1 MSLPLFRLEELVNIT
16 KGKKQN
22 LSDAKTPTR
31 YIQID
36 DLRNDDLI
44 KYTADDVGTFVGE
57 GDVIIAWDGANAGIV
72 GYGLNGLIGST
83 LARLTIINIEVN
95 AEYLARFLQ
104 SKFKEIRGN
113 CTGATIPHVSKP
125 HLLSLEIPLPPLD
138 EQKRIAAIL
147 DKADSLRRK
156 RKEAI
161 DLADEFLGAVF
172 LDMFGDSAGQGWE
185 LVTVEDLAAPV
196 RGSMRTGPFGSD
208 LKHAEFVEK
217 GISVLGIDNAV
228 KNKFDW
234 GKDRFISH
242 EKYEQLKRYTVKPGD
257 VIITIM
263 GTCGRCAVVPED
275 IPIAINTKHL
285 CCITL
290 DQSKCLPS
298 FMHAYFLKHP
308 VARKYLSQTAKGAV
322 MDGLNM
328 GIIKSLPI
336 PLVPMDLQKKYESI
350 CKQLSK
356 LDKNNLEAESY
367 LNDCFS
373 SLSQKAFK
381 GELSQKNV
389 A

>member
-1 MSLPLFRLEELVNIT
+1 
-16 KGKKQN
+16 
-22 LSDAKTPTR
+22 
-31 YIQID
+31 
-36 DLRNDDLI
+36 
-44 KYTADDVGTFVGE
+44 
-57 GDVIIAWDGANAGIV
+57 
-72 GYGLNGLIGST
+72 
-83 LARLTIINIEVN
+83 
-95 AEYLARFLQ
+95 
-104 SKFKEIRGN
+104 
-113 CTGATIPHVSKP
+113 
-125 HLLSLEIPLPPLD
+125 
-138 EQKRIAAIL
+138 
-147 DKADSLRRK
+147 
-156 RKEAI
+156 
-161 DLADEFLGAVF
+161 
-172 LDMFGDSAGQGWE
+172 
-185 LVTVEDLAAPV
+185 
-196 RGSMRTGPFGSD
+196 MRTGPFGSD

>member
-57 GDVIIAWDGANAGIV
+57 GDVIIAWDGANAGTV
-72 GYGLNGLIGST
+72 SYGLNGLIGST

>member
-1 MSLPLFRLEELVNIT
+1 VSLPLFRLEELVNIT

-57 GDVIIAWDGANAGIV
+57 GDVIIAWDGANAGTV

>member
-57 GDVIIAWDGANAGIV
+57 GDVIIAWDGANAGTV

-185 LVTVEDLAAPV
+185 LVTVEDLA
-196 RGSMRTGPFGSD
+196 
-208 LKHAEFVEK
+208 
-217 GISVLGIDNAV
+217 
-228 KNKFDW
+228 
-234 GKDRFISH
+234 
-242 EKYEQLKRYTVKPGD
+242 
-257 VIITIM
+257 
-263 GTCGRCAVVPED
+263 
-275 IPIAINTKHL
+275 HL
-285 CCITL
+285 
-290 DQSKCLPS
+290 
-298 FMHAYFLKHP
+298 
-308 VARKYLSQTAKGAV
+308 
-322 MDGLNM
+322 
-328 GIIKSLPI
+328 
-336 PLVPMDLQKKYESI
+336 
-350 CKQLSK
+350 
-356 LDKNNLEAESY
+356 
-367 LNDCFS
+367 
-373 SLSQKAFK
+373 
-381 GELSQKNV
+381 
-389 A
+389 

>member
-57 GDVIIAWDGANAGIV
+57 GDVIIAWDGANAGTV

-308 VARKYLSQTAKGAV
+308 VARKYLCPRPPPGASRPPPRDRSQHR
-322 MDGLNM
+322 
-328 GIIKSLPI
+328 
-336 PLVPMDLQKKYESI
+336 
-350 CKQLSK
+350 
-356 LDKNNLEAESY
+356 
-367 LNDCFS
+367 S
-373 SLSQKAFK
+373 SRP
-381 GELSQKNV
+381 
-389 A
+389 